1 MSMDKLFGKKTPW
14 GRKVS
19 NGDDLSALFAQ
30 GKDQICVTAELRNE
44 WLLGHRT
51 TEVEGIKR
59 VVQFEPLGGDLWV
72 ASLFVTPKA
81 TPAPASPATGK

>member
-19 NGDDLSALFAQ
+19 NGDDLSALFSQ
-30 GKDQICVTAELRNE
+30 GKDQICVTAEVRNE

-51 TEVEGIKR
+51 TEVGGVKQ
-59 VVQFEPLGGDLWV
+59 VVQFDPLGGDLWV
-72 ASLFVTPKA
+72 ASLFVKA
-81 TPAPASPATGK
+81 KAPTAPATPATGK